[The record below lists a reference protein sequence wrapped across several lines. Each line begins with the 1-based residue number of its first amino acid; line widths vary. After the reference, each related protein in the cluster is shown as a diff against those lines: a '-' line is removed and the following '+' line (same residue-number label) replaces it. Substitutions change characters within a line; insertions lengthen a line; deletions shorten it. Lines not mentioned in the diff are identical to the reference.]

1 MALGKK
7 TKRVVDAEGVAHV
20 NATFNNTLIT
30 ITDAHGNAVS
40 WGTAGKAGF
49 KGSKKSTPFAATV
62 AGEQCARE
70 AMSAGVRRVHVRVQ
84 GPGSGRESAIQALAA
99 AGLQVKS
106 IKDVTPIPHNG
117 CRPPKRRRVGSM
129 RYTGPSCRQ
138 CRREGTKLFLKG
150 TKCFTEKCPVER
162 RPYAPGQHGQNTAR
176 RRKVS
181 EYAKQLRE
189 KQKIKRIYGLSERQ
203 FRNTFERVSTLPGV
217 TGHNLLAAL
226 ESRLD
231 NIVYRMGFAASRKAA
246 RQLIRHRHVEVNGKS
261 VDVPSFVVEPGQE
274 VRVRQKSRELVI
286 VQAALEVAARGAS
299 PAWIAVDKDT
309 FSGRML
315 ERPQRQSIP
324 IAAQEQ
330 LVVEL
335 YSK

>member
-1 MALGKK
+1 MA
-7 TKRVVDAEGVAHV
+7 
-20 NATFNNTLIT
+20 
-30 ITDAHGNAVS
+30 
-40 WGTAGKAGF
+40 
-49 KGSKKSTPFAATV
+49 
-62 AGEQCARE
+62 
-70 AMSAGVRRVHVRVQ
+70 
-84 GPGSGRESAIQALAA
+84 
-99 AGLQVKS
+99 
-106 IKDVTPIPHNG
+106 
-117 CRPPKRRRVGSM
+117 

-176 RRKVS
+176 RRKSS
-181 EYAKQLRE
+181 EYSKQLRE
-189 KQKIKRIYGLSERQ
+189 KQKIKRIYGVSERQ
-203 FRNTFERVSTLPGV
+203 FRNTFERVATQLGI

-231 NIVYRMGFAASRKAA
+231 NVVYRMGFAASRKAA
-246 RQLIRHRHVEVNGKS
+246 RQLIRHRHVEINQKT
-261 VDVPSFVVEPGQE
+261 VDVPSFLVHPGQE
-274 VRVRQKSRELVI
+274 VRVRMKSREMAAI
-286 VQAALEVAARGAS
+286 MSAMDQATRGAPLS
-299 PAWIAVDKDT
+299 WIAVDRDT

-315 ERPQRQSIP
+315 ERPQRTSIP

>member
-1 MALGKK
+1 
-7 TKRVVDAEGVAHV
+7 
-20 NATFNNTLIT
+20 
-30 ITDAHGNAVS
+30 
-40 WGTAGKAGF
+40 
-49 KGSKKSTPFAATV
+49 
-62 AGEQCARE
+62 
-70 AMSAGVRRVHVRVQ
+70 
-84 GPGSGRESAIQALAA
+84 
-99 AGLQVKS
+99 
-106 IKDVTPIPHNG
+106 
-117 CRPPKRRRVGSM
+117 M

-162 RPYAPGQHGQNTAR
+162 RPYAPGQHGQNTGR

-189 KQKIKRIYGLSERQ
+189 KQKIKRIYGVSERQ
-203 FRNTFERVSTLPGV
+203 FRNTFEKVSSLPGV

-231 NIVYRMGFAASRKAA
+231 NMVYRMGFAASRKAA
-246 RQLIRHRHVEVNGKS
+246 RQLIRHRHVEVNGKG
-261 VDVPSFVVEPGQE
+261 VDVPSFLVEPGQE
-274 VRVRQKSRELVI
+274 IRMRQKSRELAV
-286 VQAALEVAARGAS
+286 VKEALEVAARGAA
-299 PAWIAVDKDT
+299 PAWLAVDKDT

-315 ERPQRQSIP
+315 ERPQRTAIP

>member
-1 MALGKK
+1 
-7 TKRVVDAEGVAHV
+7 
-20 NATFNNTLIT
+20 
-30 ITDAHGNAVS
+30 
-40 WGTAGKAGF
+40 
-49 KGSKKSTPFAATV
+49 
-62 AGEQCARE
+62 
-70 AMSAGVRRVHVRVQ
+70 
-84 GPGSGRESAIQALAA
+84 
-99 AGLQVKS
+99 
-106 IKDVTPIPHNG
+106 
-117 CRPPKRRRVGSM
+117 M

-176 RRKVS
+176 RRKTS

-189 KQKIKRIYGLSERQ
+189 KQKIKRMYGVSEKQ
-203 FRNTFERVSTLPGV
+203 FRNTFERVSAQPGI

-231 NIVYRMGFAASRKAA
+231 NIVYRMGFAPSRKAA
-246 RQLIRHRHVEVNGKS
+246 RQLIRHRHVEINSKS
-261 VDVPSFVVEPGQE
+261 VDVPSFVVTPGAE
-274 VRVRQKSRELVI
+274 VRVRMKSRE
-286 VQAALEVAARGAS
+286 QASIMASMDQSSRGAPLS
-299 PAWIAVDKDT
+299 WIAVDRES

-315 ERPQRQSIP
+315 ERPTRPNIP

>member
-1 MALGKK
+1 
-7 TKRVVDAEGVAHV
+7 
-20 NATFNNTLIT
+20 
-30 ITDAHGNAVS
+30 
-40 WGTAGKAGF
+40 
-49 KGSKKSTPFAATV
+49 
-62 AGEQCARE
+62 
-70 AMSAGVRRVHVRVQ
+70 
-84 GPGSGRESAIQALAA
+84 
-99 AGLQVKS
+99 
-106 IKDVTPIPHNG
+106 
-117 CRPPKRRRVGSM
+117 M

-162 RPYAPGQHGQNTAR
+162 RPYAPGQHGPNSAGR

-189 KQKIKRIYGLSERQ
+189 KQKIKRIYGVSEKQ
-203 FRNTFERVSTLPGV
+203 FRNTFEKVSTLPGV

-231 NIVYRMGFAASRKAA
+231 NMIYRMGFAASRRAA
-246 RQLIRHRHVEVNGKS
+246 RQLIRHRHVEVNGRT
-261 VDVPSFVVEPGQE
+261 VDVPSFVVEPGQA
-274 VRVRQKSRELVI
+274 VRMREASRTNVAVL
-286 VQAALEVAARGAS
+286 ASLEQSSRGAA
-299 PAWIAVDKDT
+299 PTWLAVDKDSFT
-309 FSGRML
+309 GRML
-315 ERPQRQSIP
+315 ERPTRQAIP

>member
-1 MALGKK
+1 
-7 TKRVVDAEGVAHV
+7 
-20 NATFNNTLIT
+20 
-30 ITDAHGNAVS
+30 
-40 WGTAGKAGF
+40 
-49 KGSKKSTPFAATV
+49 
-62 AGEQCARE
+62 
-70 AMSAGVRRVHVRVQ
+70 
-84 GPGSGRESAIQALAA
+84 
-99 AGLQVKS
+99 
-106 IKDVTPIPHNG
+106 
-117 CRPPKRRRVGSM
+117 M

-138 CRREGTKLFLKG
+138 CRRESTKLFLKG

-162 RPYAPGQHGQNTAR
+162 RPFPPGQHGQSTSR

-189 KQKIKRIYGLSERQ
+189 KQKIKRMYGVSERQ
-203 FRNTFERVSTLPGV
+203 FRNTFEKVSSLPGI

-231 NIVYRMGFAASRKAA
+231 NMVYRMGFAASRKAA
-246 RQLIRHRHVEVNGKS
+246 RQLICHRHVEINGKT
-261 VDVPSFVVEPGQE
+261 VDIPSFQVQPGQE
-274 VRVRQKSRELVI
+274 IRVRQHARENVG
-286 VQAALEVAARGAS
+286 VQAALEQAARGQVPS
-299 PAWIAVDKDT
+299 WLAVDKDS

-315 ERPQRQSIP
+315 ERPQRASIP

>member
-1 MALGKK
+1 
-7 TKRVVDAEGVAHV
+7 
-20 NATFNNTLIT
+20 
-30 ITDAHGNAVS
+30 
-40 WGTAGKAGF
+40 
-49 KGSKKSTPFAATV
+49 
-62 AGEQCARE
+62 
-70 AMSAGVRRVHVRVQ
+70 MS
-84 GPGSGRESAIQALAA
+84 
-99 AGLQVKS
+99 
-106 IKDVTPIPHNG
+106 
-117 CRPPKRRRVGSM
+117 

-176 RRKVS
+176 RRKSS
-181 EYAKQLRE
+181 EYSKQLRE
-189 KQKIKRIYGLSERQ
+189 KQKIKRIYGVSERQ
-203 FRNTFERVSTLPGV
+203 FRNTFERVATLPGI

-231 NIVYRMGFAASRKAA
+231 NVVYRMGFAASRKAA
-246 RQLIRHRHVEVNGKS
+246 RQLIRHRHVEINQKT
-261 VDVPSFVVEPGQE
+261 VDVPSYIVDPGEE
-274 VRVRQKSRELVI
+274 VRVRMKSREMASI
-286 VQAALEVAARGAS
+286 MAAMDQSTRGAPLS
-299 PAWIAVDKDT
+299 WIAVDRDT

-315 ERPQRQSIP
+315 ERPQRTSIP